1 MTQRFLPEWESVLLA
16 LSEKHHGG
24 MSFNRHETNVVA
36 RNRQCFL
43 EEWNLRL
50 SNSVSCELVHG
61 AAIAR
66 VSAADK
72 GRGAASPDDAIA
84 ETDALITSEPGL
96 ILMTTHAD
104 CAPIYYFDKSQRT
117 VGLAHAGWRGILAGL
132 PGKVVQAFGSKP
144 EALKIAIGPMICAHH
159 YPVEKDVADAFA
171 ERFGEDVLTRTK
183 SQTLLHIA
191 DAIRSDLIAAGV
203 PISNIDMP
211 KACTYCEPTLSS
223 WRRDRDDIKPMLA
236 FIVLRS

>member
-1 MTQRFLPEWESVLLA
+1 MMQRFLPEWDGVLME
-16 LSEKHHGG
+16 LSEKRHGG
-24 MSFNRHETNVVA
+24 MSFNRHETNEVA
-36 RNRQCFL
+36 RNRRNFL
-43 EEWNLRL
+43 AEWGLEL
-50 SNSVSCELVHG
+50 SDGVSCELIHG
-61 AAIAR
+61 AEIAR

-72 GRGAASPDDAIA
+72 RRGAASPDNAIE

-117 VGLAHAGWRGILAGL
+117 VGLVHAGWRGILAGL
-132 PGKVVQAFGSKP
+132 PGKVVQAFGSKL
-144 EALKIAIGPMICAHH
+144 ETLKIAIGPTICAHH
-159 YPVEKDVADAFA
+159 YPVENDVADAFA

-183 SQTLLHIA
+183 SQTHLHLA
-191 DAIRSDLIAAGV
+191 KAIRSDLTAAGV
-203 PISNIDMP
+203 PASNIEMP

-223 WRRDRDDIKPMLA
+223 WRRDRDNVKPMLA